1 MQRTPDML
9 REQRF
14 KGKLGGF
21 DKEEVLQFLLDVAD
35 DLEELVEENNL
46 LKSQVET
53 AREKQKNLEDLF
65 LSAKQFT
72 DEKIKQA
79 DLEAKEVISQARIK
93 ADELN
98 QSAEQALTEA
108 QQKAVAIL
116 NEASDKAQEILQ
128 EAQKNKEALE
138 TELAELR
145 EKKGHLF
152 SELQAILDSYQ
163 NWIRETRYVDTR

>member
-35 DLEELVEENNL
+35 DLEELIEENSL

-53 AREKQKNLEDLF
+53 AREKQKSLEDLF

-72 DEKIKQA
+72 DEKIKTA
-79 DLEAKEVISQARIK
+79 ELEAKEILSQAQLK
-93 ADELN
+93 VSELDN
-98 QSAEQALTEA
+98 AAQQTMAEA
-108 QQKAVAIL
+108 QQKASEIQA
-116 NEASDKAQEILQ
+116 EASEKADEILQ
-128 EAQKNKEALE
+128 DAQKNKDALE
-138 TELAELR
+138 TELAALR
-145 EKKGHLF
+145 EKK
-152 SELQAILDSYQ
+152 
-163 NWIRETRYVDTR
+163 N